1 MKKWF
6 VAIWV
11 VAIVAALSCTPSGEA
26 AAKGDAAKKKAPAVQ
41 KKADPAPAPAVQKEA
56 VPAPAAEK
64 KAPAAKP
71 AEIKGPANPK
81 WEGIAN
87 GSFEDWKDGV
97 LVGWNA
103 SLNEGKDWKPAAVK
117 ASTDA
122 NEGKASLEL
131 PAPPKGGQIVVSQTI
146 SPNRLGAGR
155 PTLFTAMIKAGKP
168 QEVHVL
174 FSYIQNGK
182 EVKERITNK
191 TAGAWEKIARPIA
204 IPLDVEPNSLRLQI
218 IHKAGGTEPA
228 FVDGVSVM
236 Q

>member
-6 VAIWV
+6 VAIWA

-26 AAKGDAAKKKAPAVQ
+26 AAKGDSTKKKAPVTQ
-41 KKADPAPAPAVQKEA
+41 KKAAPVPESAAQKEA
-56 VPAPAAEK
+56 APAAGE

-81 WEGIAN
+81 WEGITN

-97 LVGWNA
+97 LIGWNA
-103 SLNEGKDWKPAAVK
+103 SVNEGKDWKPVTVK
-117 ASTDA
+117 ASADA
-122 NEGKASLEL
+122 NEGKVSLEL
-131 PAPPKGGQIVVSQTI
+131 PAPPEGGQIVVSQTVNA
-146 SPNRLGAGR
+146 NRLGAGR

-182 EVKERITNK
+182 EVKERIVNK
-191 TAGAWEKIARPIA
+191 TAGAWEKISKPIA

-218 IHKAGGTEPA
+218 IHKADGTASA
-228 FVDGVSVM
+228 FVDGVSVK

>member
-26 AAKGDAAKKKAPAVQ
+26 AAKGDSTKKKAPATQ
-41 KKADPAPAPAVQKEA
+41 KKAAP
-56 VPAPAAEK
+56 VPAPAAQKEAAPAAAGE

-81 WEGIAN
+81 WEGITN
-87 GSFEDWKDGV
+87 GSFEDWKEGV
-97 LVGWNA
+97 LIGWNA
-103 SLNEGKDWKPAAVK
+103 SVNEGKDWKPAAVK
-117 ASTDA
+117 ASSDA
-122 NEGKASLEL
+122 NDGKVSLEL
-131 PAPPKGGQIVVSQTI
+131 PAAPEGGQIVVSQTV
-146 SPNRLGAGR
+146 SANRLGAGR

-168 QEVHVL
+168 QEVHIL
-174 FSYIQNGK
+174 FSYVQNGN
-182 EVKERITNK
+182 EVKERIVNK
-191 TAGAWEKIARPIA
+191 TAGAWEKISKPIA

-218 IHKAGGTEPA
+218 IHKAGGTESA